1 MLDKRDSLFLAQTKK
16 EKVIK
21 RIITF
26 DLLIFN
32 INEFKDPL
40 TLTFYFVT
48 WIFFQERNKAKKLHI
63 MKPYMFVSIWIQDTT
78 EMIIFMSVLT
88 CSSFVSW

>member
-48 WIFFQERNKAKKLHI
+48 WIFFQERNIVEKTSHDEIIYVL
-63 MKPYMFVSIWIQDTT
+63 FNLDTRHD
-78 EMIIFMSVLT
+78 
-88 CSSFVSW
+88 